1 MAHPAIRT
9 GIIGYGLSGRVFHA
23 PFIHG
28 LPEFELSVVCSSQ
41 AGAVHERY
49 PDARVVDDVEQLM
62 ALPALDLIIITA
74 PNALHFPLAE
84 AALKAGKDVLL
95 EKPSVTSLKEIETLT
110 RLANDSGRLLTVY
123 QNRRFDGDF
132 LHLKALI
139 DSGELGALKHLT
151 SRFDRFRPRPQDRW
165 REQPGPASGIFW
177 DLGPHLLDQALHLLG
192 APDSLQASLKI
203 LRPGGN
209 TTDWFEITLEY
220 PERLVTLGSTPFEAG
235 PMRRFN
241 ARFESGSWQCWGLD
255 PQEEALR
262 AGQMPWQNDY
272 PNAGQAQSAHRYSAA
287 ENGEITA
294 MPDDCKPGHYR
305 AYFQALAN
313 AINTRA
319 EPPVS
324 LGDAGALLYALELAE
339 QSSAKGKRLSWQY
352 PAS

>member
-28 LPEFELSVVCSSQ
+28 LPDFELSAVCSRQ
-41 AGAVHERY
+41 AEVVHERY
-49 PDARVVDDVEQLM
+49 PDTRVVADVEQLIESTS
-62 ALPALDLIIITA
+62 LDLIIITA
-74 PNALHFPLAE
+74 PNTLHFPLAE

-95 EKPSVTSLKEIETLT
+95 EKPSVTSLREIETLT
-110 RLANDSGRLLTVY
+110 QLANDHGRLLTVY

-151 SRFDRFRPRPQDRW
+151 SRFDRFRPKPQDRW

-209 TTDWFEITLEY
+209 TPDWFEIMLDY
-220 PERLVTLGSTPFEAG
+220 PELQVTLGSTPFEAG

-241 ARFESGSWQCWGLD
+241 ARFEQGSWQCWGLD

-272 PNAGQAQSAHRYSAA
+272 PNAGQAQTAHRHTVA
-287 ENGEITA
+287 EGGEITTL
-294 MPDDCKPGHYR
+294 PDNCAPGHYQ
-305 AYFQALAN
+305 AYFKALAK
-313 AINTRA
+313 AVNTRA

-324 LGDAGALLYALELAE
+324 LGDARALLYTLELAE
-339 QSSAKGKRLSWQY
+339 QSSAEGKRLSWRY